1 MKKTFL
7 FIFAILFYNLG
18 LGQNNPVQNLSWYH
32 THIFPYNNIF
42 SLSWAPPA
50 TPHNNLIG
58 YNIYRGN
65 ELYRF
70 QTSTSLGCDSRFGIS
85 DGCGFEYYKDGGAF
99 IGYVAAVYAGNAES
113 EYVSFNVGGAMLY
126 VTDSSLKP
134 INIFPNPAKDILNF
148 SVEVSNIKITDSSG
162 KIVKQI
168 STAEKAINLAKLAKG
183 TYIISATT
191 KTGETVNKKFI
202 KE

>member
-1 MKKTFL
+1 MKKSLL
-7 FIFAILFYNLG
+7 FIFAILTYNLG
-18 LGQNNPVQNLSWYH
+18 FGQNNPVQNLSWYH

-50 TPHNNLIG
+50 TPHNELIG
-58 YNIYRGN
+58 YNIYREN

-70 QTSTSLGCDSRFGIS
+70 QTTTSIGCDSRFGIN

-99 IGYVAAVYAGNAES
+99 TGYVAAVYVGNVES
-113 EYVSFNVGGAMLY
+113 EYVSFLVGGAMLD
-126 VTDSSLKP
+126 VTDTSLKP

-148 SVEVSNIKITDSSG
+148 SEEVLNIRITDFSG
-162 KIVKQI
+162 KVVKQI
-168 STAEKAINLAKLAKG
+168 SNSETSINLSKLVKG
-183 TYIISATT
+183 IYVISATT
-191 KTGETVNKKFI
+191 KAGEIINKKFI